1 MSKIICDICGTVYP
15 DNANACPIC
24 GYPRKDSEKA
34 NDEPTVVVDG
44 TVTAA
49 VSTSNRSRGGR
60 FSNKNVKKRNKT
72 ESAGQSRRE
81 RRQEPA
87 EQEPEE
93 KGGSRGLIITVAIL
107 TIAVVIVGGYIIARF
122 LSGRD
127 AYNNPNAPVIG
138 TNPVEMDTRPNADQT
153 EPDSQGIPCI
163 GMTVSDSSVEFLG
176 SGRGWRLTVGLTPE
190 DTTDE
195 LTFASSDENVVTVT
209 ADGRLTSVGPGTATI
224 TITCGAVTRECQV
237 YCTFGDDSQ
246 PTDTEETTDPDE
258 TTGPQPTLGEN
269 ETEMDDWGDS
279 DDSDDSNHDGFEL
292 DRSDVTMFAAGET
305 FTFGITYNG
314 EVVSPASV
322 EWKSED
328 PGIATVENGK
338 VTAVAAGKTTI
349 VATYKG
355 ETQKCVVRC
364 RFDEEQNATES
375 TEATEKTY
383 ADTNWK
389 MSSAVGDVTL
399 IIGESFTLTLTNDAG
414 EIADVTWSSSNPGVV
429 AIDGNVITGKLVGYT
444 EVTAT
449 VSGQTFT
456 CIVRV
461 IQNR

>member
-34 NDEPTVVVDG
+34 SEEPSVVVDSG
-44 TVTAA
+44 VNAA
-49 VSTSNRSRGGR
+49 VSASSRSKGGR
-60 FSNKNVKKRNKT
+60 FSNKNVKKRNKA
-72 ESAGQSRRE
+72 ESSGQSRRE

-87 EQEPEE
+87 AHEPEE
-93 KGGSRGLIITVAIL
+93 KGGNRGLVIAVAIL
-107 TIAVVIVGGYIIARF
+107 AIAVVIVGGYILFRF
-122 LSGRD
+122 FNGRD
-127 AYNNPNAPVIG
+127 AYDNPNAPVIG
-138 TNPVEMDTRPNADQT
+138 TNPAETGTQTQPTET
-153 EPDSQGIPCI
+153 EPAPTGVPCV

-195 LTFASSDENVVTVT
+195 LTFTSSDESVVTVT

-237 YCTFGDDSQ
+237 YCTFGEDST
-246 PTDTEETTDPDE
+246 PTEPDETTDPDS
-258 TTGPQPTLGEN
+258 TTGPTLGEN
-269 ETEMDDWGDS
+269 ETEMDDLDNPGNAS
-279 DDSDDSNHDGFEL
+279 SSGFEL
-292 DRSDVTMFAAGET
+292 DRSDVTLFAAGET
-305 FTFGITYNG
+305 FTFGITYDG
-314 EVVSPASV
+314 ETVSPASV

-328 PGIATVENGK
+328 PAIATVENGK
-338 VTAVAAGKTTI
+338 VTAVAKGKTTI
-349 VATYKG
+349 IATYKG
-355 ETQKCVVRC
+355 ETRKCVVRC
-364 RFDEEQNATES
+364 RFDDEQAATEG
-375 TEATEKTY
+375 TEPTEKTY